1 MSQRPS
7 FPGRT
12 VVLPL
17 LATGVIYFGEATYR
31 QTPVA
36 VGVLSVSWT
45 SCVVIT
51 ADGQIWT
58 VPMGAVDLDEGQT
71 LH

>member
-1 MSQRPS
+1 M
-7 FPGRT
+7 
-12 VVLPL
+12 LPL
-17 LATGVIYFGEATYR
+17 LATGVIYFGEKSYC

-45 SCVVIT
+45 SCIVIT

-58 VPMGAVDLDEGQT
+58 VPKNAVDLDEGHI